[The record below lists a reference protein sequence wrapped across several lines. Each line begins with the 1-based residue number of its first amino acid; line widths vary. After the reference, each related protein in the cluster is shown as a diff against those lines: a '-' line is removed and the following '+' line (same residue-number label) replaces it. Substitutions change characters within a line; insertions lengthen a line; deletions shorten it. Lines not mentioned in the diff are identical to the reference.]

1 MLRPGWRALI
11 VLAHVLASV
20 GWFGAV
26 AVFLALAMWGLS
38 GDATAAQAAGPAMQ
52 LATVWIIV
60 PLGLASPLTGVLLSL
75 GTPWGL
81 VRHYWVA
88 FKLAMTAA
96 SMTLLIVH
104 LQPVRAAAEAAHL
117 GDVAASARLDLQL
130 AFDAGA
136 ALLALFVKTVLSIYK
151 PRGLTPFARDD

>member
-1 MLRPGWRALI
+1 MLRPAWRSLI
-11 VLAHVLASV
+11 LLTHVLTSV

-26 AVFLALAMWGLS
+26 GVFLALAVWGLGGGS
-38 GDATAAQAAGPAMQ
+38 AAAQAAGPAMQ

-60 PLGLASPLTGVLLSL
+60 PLGLASPLTGILLSL

-88 FKLAMTAA
+88 FKLAMTVA
-96 SMTLLIVH
+96 SLALLTVH
-104 LQPVRAAAEAAHL
+104 LQPVYAAADAARV
-117 GDVAASARLDLQL
+117 GDAAASARFDLQL

-136 ALLALFVKTVLSIYK
+136 ALIALIVMTGLSIYK
-151 PRGLTPFARDD
+151 PRGLTPFARAD

>member
-26 AVFLALAMWGLS
+26 AVFLALAVWGLGGS
-38 GDATAAQAAGPAMQ
+38 TAAQAAGPAMQ

-60 PLGLASPLTGVLLSL
+60 PLGFASPLTGILLSL

-96 SMTLLIVH
+96 SMALLMVH
-104 LQPVRAAAEAAHL
+104 LQPVHAAAEAARIR
-117 GDVAASARLDLQL
+117 DAAASAHLDLQL

-136 ALLALFVKTVLSIYK
+136 ALLALIVMTILSAYK